1 MNLLFLCTGNSCR
14 SQMAEG
20 WAREFSKTHP
30 AIRLTALSAGLEA
43 HGLNPRAVR
52 AMGVHGVDISNQ
64 TSDSLNDRMLE
75 QADLVITVCSQAD
88 ANCPLIPPGK
98 EKLHIPFPDPANA
111 SGTDEEIDALFN
123 DVCLQIR
130 DRLYT
135 LLPTLGKRSPE

>member
-1 MNLLFLCTGNSCR
+1 
-14 SQMAEG
+14 MAEG